1 MHAGERAARTMQRL
15 SQLAE
20 IGREGRAGAHRPGLS
35 AAEQEACELV
45 ATWLGQEGLEISWD
59 ACGNLYGR
67 LAGSDPTAGEVW
79 AGSHLDT
86 VPNGGRFDGALGVLA
101 ALEAVAQ
108 LRDAPRA
115 ATLCVAVFR
124 DEEGWRFGEGCF
136 GSRCL
141 TGTVTEAD
149 LQAIDADGVSIG
161 EALAVLGYP
170 EPVGGG
176 ELPAAFVEV
185 HIEQGPVLE
194 RRGLAHAVVTSI
206 AGMSGFTATITGSP
220 GHAGTTP
227 MEGRRDALLAAAELA
242 LALRELAAGID
253 GAVVT
258 VGVLTIADAA
268 ANVIPGRVTIS
279 IDARCPTA
287 AGLEQLIDGLGEACS
302 QVAAAS
308 GCAIALEEVWR
319 SRPVPMSARV
329 GDAIRQAAASA
340 GLELADLASGGGHD
354 AGILAEAGVD
364 CGMLFV
370 RSRNGG
376 VSHRPEELTDE
387 ADVATAI
394 QLLAGTLA
402 TLGGAG

>member
-1 MHAGERAARTMQRL
+1 METVERAARTMQRL

-20 IGREGRAGAHRPGLS
+20 IGRDGRAGAHRPGLS
-35 AAEQEACELV
+35 AAEQKACELV
-45 ATWLGQEGLEISWD
+45 ATWLRQEDMAVSWD

-67 LAGSDPTAGEVW
+67 LAGTDPAAGEIW
-79 AGSHLDT
+79 SGSHLDT

-108 LRDAPRA
+108 LREVPRA
-115 ATLCVAVFR
+115 TTLCVAVFR

-141 TGTVTEAD
+141 CGTVTDAD
-149 LQAIDADGVSIG
+149 LRATDADGVTIG
-161 EALAVLGYP
+161 EALAALGYR
-170 EPVGGG
+170 EPLGGG
-176 ELPAAFVEV
+176 RLPAAFVEV

-242 LALRELAAGID
+242 LALRERATRTD

-258 VGVLTIADAA
+258 VGRLTIADAA
-268 ANVIPGRVTIS
+268 SNVIPGRVTIS

-287 AGLEQLIDGLGEACS
+287 AGLEQLIDGVGDACS

-308 GCAIALEEVWR
+308 GCAVALDPAWR
-319 SRPVPMSARV
+319 SPPVPMSARV
-329 GDAIRQAAASA
+329 GDAMRQAAAEA

-354 AGILAEAGVD
+354 AGILAEAGVES
-364 CGMLFV
+364 GMLFV

>member
-1 MHAGERAARTMQRL
+1 MT
-15 SQLAE
+15 
-20 IGREGRAGAHRPGLS
+20 
-35 AAEQEACELV
+35 
-45 ATWLGQEGLEISWD
+45 D
-59 ACGNLYGR
+59 
-67 LAGSDPTAGEVW
+67 
-79 AGSHLDT
+79 
-86 VPNGGRFDGALGVLA
+86 
-101 ALEAVAQ
+101 
-108 LRDAPRA
+108 
-115 ATLCVAVFR
+115 
-124 DEEGWRFGEGCF
+124 
-136 GSRCL
+136 
-141 TGTVTEAD
+141 AD
-149 LQAIDADGVSIG
+149 LRATDADGVTIG
-161 EALAVLGYP
+161 EALAALGYR
-170 EPVGGG
+170 EPLGGG
-176 ELPAAFVEV
+176 RLPAAFVEV

-242 LALRELAAGID
+242 LALRERATRID

-258 VGVLTIADAA
+258 VGRLTIADAA

-287 AGLEQLIDGLGEACS
+287 EGLEQLIDGVGEACS

-308 GCAIALEEVWR
+308 GCAVALDPAWR
-319 SRPVPMSARV
+319 SPPVPMSARV
-329 GDAIRQAAASA
+329 GDAIRQAAAAA

-354 AGILAEAGVD
+354 AGILAEAGVES
-364 CGMLFV
+364 GMLFV

-394 QLLAGTLA
+394 RCSRAPWRPWAARGNEVARSVASAPQSQHTAPGADHCVYAPEPALELLDNQPGVENRLQQAAEREVHAADLTTTRSRAPRRRQKGDIEIGGSQPGLSVRMACHVTAKYLGYSTPGQALVSDGLA
-402 TLGGAG
+402 DNARASG

>member
-1 MHAGERAARTMQRL
+1 MQAGERAARTMQRL

-45 ATWLGQEGLEISWD
+45 ATWLRQEGLEVSWD

-67 LAGSDPTAGEVW
+67 LAGGDPAAGEIW
-79 AGSHLDT
+79 SGSHLDT

-101 ALEAVAQ
+101 ALEAIAQ
-108 LRDAPRA
+108 LREAPRA

-141 TGTVTEAD
+141 CGTVTDAD
-149 LQAIDADGVSIG
+149 LHATDADGVSIR
-161 EALAVLGYP
+161 EALAALGYP
-170 EPVGGG
+170 DPRGGG
-176 ELPAAFVEV
+176 TLPAAFVEV

-194 RRGLAHAVVTSI
+194 RRGLAHAVVTAI

-242 LALRELAAGID
+242 LALRERARRID

-258 VGVLTIADAA
+258 VGRLTIADAA
-268 ANVIPGRVTIS
+268 ANVIPGQVTIS

-287 AGLEQLIDGLGEACS
+287 EGLKQLIDGLGEACS
-302 QVAAAS
+302 QVEATS
-308 GCAIALEEVWR
+308 GCTVTLDPVWR
-319 SRPVPMSARV
+319 SSPVPMSARV
-329 GDAIRQAAASA
+329 GDAIRQAAATG
-340 GLELADLASGGGHD
+340 GLELAALASGGGHD
-354 AGILAEAGVD
+354 AGILAEAGVES
-364 CGMLFV
+364 GMLFV
-370 RSRNGG
+370 RSLNDG

-402 TLGGAG
+402 ALSGAG

>member
-20 IGREGRAGAHRPGLS
+20 IGREGRPGAHRPGLS

-45 ATWLGQEGLEISWD
+45 ATWLRQEGLEVSWD

-67 LAGSDPTAGEVW
+67 LAGGDPAAGEIW
-79 AGSHLDT
+79 SGSHLDT

-101 ALEAVAQ
+101 ALEAIAQ
-108 LRDAPRA
+108 LREAPLA
-115 ATLCVAVFR
+115 ATFCVAVFR

-141 TGTVTEAD
+141 CGTLTEAD
-149 LQAIDADGVSIG
+149 LQATDANGVSIR
-161 EALAVLGYP
+161 EALAALGYP
-170 EPVGGG
+170 EPRGGRT
-176 ELPAAFVEV
+176 LPAAFVEV
-185 HIEQGPVLE
+185 HIEQGPALE

-206 AGMSGFTATITGSP
+206 AGMSGFTAAITGSP

-242 LALRELAAGID
+242 LALRERATRIE

-258 VGVLTIADAA
+258 VGRLTIADAA
-268 ANVIPGRVTIS
+268 ANVIPGQVTIS

-287 AGLEQLIDGLGEACS
+287 EGLEALIDGLGEACS
-302 QVAAAS
+302 QVAAS
-308 GCAIALEEVWR
+308 SRCAVTLDPVWR
-319 SRPVPMSARV
+319 SSPVPMSERV
-329 GDAIRQAAASA
+329 GHAIRQAAAA
-340 GLELADLASGGGHD
+340 ARLELADLASGGGHD
-354 AGILAEAGVD
+354 AGILAEAGVES
-364 CGMLFV
+364 GMLFV
-370 RSRNGG
+370 RSLNDG

-402 TLGGAG
+402 ALSGAG

>member
-45 ATWLGQEGLEISWD
+45 ATWLGQEGLEVSWD

-67 LAGSDPTAGEVW
+67 LAGSDPAAGEVW

-108 LRDAPRA
+108 LREAPRA

-141 TGTVTEAD
+141 CGTVTAAD
-149 LQAIDADGVSIG
+149 LQATDADGMSIG
-161 EALAVLGYP
+161 DALAGLGYP
-170 EPVGGG
+170 EPLGGG

-227 MEGRRDALLAAAELA
+227 MQGRRDALLAAAELA
-242 LALRELAAGID
+242 LALREGAARFD

-258 VGVLTIADAA
+258 VGTLTIADAA
-268 ANVIPGRVTIS
+268 ANVIPGQVTIS
-279 IDARCPTA
+279 IDAPPPR
-287 AGLEQLIDGLGEACS
+287 
-302 QVAAAS
+302 AS
-308 GCAIALEEVWR
+308 
-319 SRPVPMSARV
+319 S
-329 GDAIRQAAASA
+329 
-340 GLELADLASGGGHD
+340 
-354 AGILAEAGVD
+354 
-364 CGMLFV
+364 
-370 RSRNGG
+370 N
-376 VSHRPEELTDE
+376 
-387 ADVATAI
+387 
-394 QLLAGTLA
+394 
-402 TLGGAG
+402 

>member
-35 AAEQEACELV
+35 AAEQTACELV
-45 ATWLGQEGLEISWD
+45 ARWLEQEGLEVSWD

-67 LAGSDPTAGEVW
+67 LAGSDPAAGEIW

-108 LRDAPRA
+108 LHDLPRT

-141 TGTVTEAD
+141 CGTVTDAD
-149 LQAIDADGVSIG
+149 LRATDLDGVSIR
-161 EALAVLGYP
+161 EALAALGYP
-170 EPVGGG
+170 EPRGGG
-176 ELPAAFVEV
+176 PLPAAFVEV

-206 AGMSGFTATITGSP
+206 AGMSGFTATITGSA

-242 LALRELAAGID
+242 IALRECAIRIA

-258 VGVLTIADAA
+258 VGKLTIADAA

-279 IDARCPTA
+279 IDARCATA
-287 AGLEQLIDGLGEACS
+287 EGLEQLIDGLGDACS
-302 QVAAAS
+302 QVASAS
-308 GCAIALEEVWR
+308 GCEVTLDPAWR
-319 SRPVPMSARV
+319 SRPVAMSARV
-329 GDAIRQAAASA
+329 GDAIRQAAAA
-340 GLELADLASGGGHD
+340 ARLQLADLASGGGHD
-354 AGILAEAGVD
+354 AGILSEAGVD
-364 CGMLFV
+364 SGMLFV

-402 TLGGAG
+402 TLSGAC

>member
-1 MHAGERAARTMQRL
+1 M
-15 SQLAE
+15 
-20 IGREGRAGAHRPGLS
+20 I
-35 AAEQEACELV
+35 
-45 ATWLGQEGLEISWD
+45 
-59 ACGNLYGR
+59 
-67 LAGSDPTAGEVW
+67 
-79 AGSHLDT
+79 
-86 VPNGGRFDGALGVLA
+86 
-101 ALEAVAQ
+101 
-108 LRDAPRA
+108 
-115 ATLCVAVFR
+115 
-124 DEEGWRFGEGCF
+124 

-141 TGTVTEAD
+141 CGTVTAAD
-149 LQAIDADGVSIG
+149 LQATDADGMSIG
-161 EALAVLGYP
+161 DALAGLGYP
-170 EPVGGG
+170 EPLGGG

-227 MEGRRDALLAAAELA
+227 MQGRRDALLAAAELA
-242 LALRELAAGID
+242 LALREGAARFD

-258 VGVLTIADAA
+258 VGRLTIADPA
-268 ANVIPGRVTIS
+268 ANVIPGEVTIS

-287 AGLEQLIDGLGEACS
+287 EGLDQLMGELGEACS

-308 GCAIALEEVWR
+308 GCAVTLDPVWR

-340 GLELADLASGGGHD
+340 GLELADIASGGGHD

-370 RSRNGG
+370 RSLNGG

-402 TLGGAG
+402 TLDGAWPSR

>member
-1 MHAGERAARTMQRL
+1 MQRL

-35 AAEQEACELV
+35 AAEQRACELV
-45 ATWLGQEGLEISWD
+45 ATWLGQEGLEVSWD

-67 LAGSDPTAGEVW
+67 LAGSDPAAGEIW

-108 LRDAPRA
+108 LCDLPRA
-115 ATLCVAVFR
+115 ATLCVAAFR

-141 TGTVTEAD
+141 CGTVTDAD
-149 LQAIDADGVSIG
+149 LQATDADGVSIR
-161 EALAVLGYP
+161 EALAALGYP
-170 EPVGGG
+170 EPLGGG
-176 ELPAAFVEV
+176 TLPAAFVEV

-194 RRGLAHAVVTSI
+194 RLGLAHAVVTSI

-242 LALRELAAGID
+242 LALRERAMRIH

-258 VGVLTIADAA
+258 VGRLTIADAA
-268 ANVIPGRVTIS
+268 ANVIPGEVTIS

-287 AGLEQLIDGLGEACS
+287 GGLEQLIDGLGEACS
-302 QVAAAS
+302 QIASAS
-308 GCAIALEEVWR
+308 GCAVVLDPVWR

-329 GDAIRQAAASA
+329 GDAIRQAAATA

-402 TLGGAG
+402 TLDGAG